1 VINKDVL
8 SGIIL
13 LGVAA
18 LYYAATLQI
27 PESSLSDEVGARG
40 MPGILGALLA
50 GLGLLIAARGVI
62 MGRKPVPVTEVRAD
76 DESEAPPRRALGFL
90 AIAAGYVIVAPLVGF
105 GPALA
110 LLIAAIA
117 LYEGAVPSWRMALV
131 AVAGAL
137 AFWLL
142 FVQLLGVEQPR
153 SLFF

>member
-1 VINKDVL
+1 
-8 SGIIL
+8 
-13 LGVAA
+13 
-18 LYYAATLQI
+18 
-27 PESSLSDEVGARG
+27 
-40 MPGILGALLA
+40 
-50 GLGLLIAARGVI
+50 
-62 MGRKPVPVTEVRAD
+62 
-76 DESEAPPRRALGFL
+76 
-90 AIAAGYVIVAPLVGF
+90 VAPLVGF